1 MISRYIFVCLYFIS
15 FFFINRVYDL
25 YQYYF
30 HLSTHNLFSQQIVSI
45 NQLNIKQLQH
55 ILNLR
60 GIAYV
65 NINEKYDLIK
75 MVEQTGSVRK
85 IELFEPIEDY
95 TKRQTIVFSSYKQL
109 LDFVDDCKDTI
120 WFIHLLPNEKLR
132 QSLIYL
138 STDKW
143 QIIERR
149 LSLFNIQTGIVN
161 CSNNE
166 YSNLC
171 RTLYTERFI
180 LLIPTINRR
189 SINIYSYNIDSI
201 VHYNY
206 QYILKWLSKT
216 LENHINKNFNWYELP
231 IKNRSIL
238 EFQINKNS
246 YSSII
251 PIYYFTLLYHYGSII
266 NFHINFQENK
276 TFQIKYL
283 FQNSTINTYIYNNN
297 KNNSYNNY
305 YEFYS
310 YRSLNIFLSYLTI
323 NIQTLMYIY
332 FIILNI
338 YFLYDIYLV
347 QSFFLLFK
355 KILIINIISGFL
367 WLLCLNY
374 ISTNTIDYIL
384 QIISF
389 YLIKF
394 SQYSKILMFI
404 RNDLFIYSIVSKWI
418 LYSNMIILHIGLGLC
433 FRWYLKERFGSIT
446 YDIPNG
452 IIMIDQTHALCS
464 KVWQFV
470 LCILFSDQESNEHTD
485 NTLIHYFSQ
494 DSLWLNQYSLLTI
507 NSNVNILNNRII
519 AFKNLPIWRFTI
531 RRRKT
536 IHGTSEYYSDIE
548 LEQSNNINEYDSTLK
563 KSFIHRRITNIVS
576 ISQQD
581 YFYTSE
587 TDENNNS
594 LNSSQ
599 NEMNISEIYQCS
611 ICLEKYFN
619 NVYICTLPCLHHFHR
634 RCLFNWLC
642 NSEYNTCPLCRS
654 PVMVE

>member
-1 MISRYIFVCLYFIS
+1 MIGRYIFVCLYFIS

-30 HLSTHNLFSQQIVSI
+30 RVSTNNLFSQQIVSS

-60 GIAYV
+60 GITYV

-85 IELFEPIEDY
+85 SELSEPVEDH
-95 TKRQTIVFSSYKQL
+95 TKRQPTIFSSYKQL

-120 WFIHLLPNEKLR
+120 WFIHLVPNKQHR

-138 STDKW
+138 SSDKW

-149 LSLFNIQTGIVN
+149 LSLFNIQTGILN
-161 CSNNE
+161 CSDNE

-171 RTLYTERFI
+171 RTLDTERFI
-180 LLIPTINRR
+180 LLVPTINRR
-189 SINIYSYNIDSI
+189 SINIYFYSI
-201 VHYNY
+201 VSIKHYNY

-216 LENHINKNFNWYELP
+216 LENHMNKNFDWYELS
-231 IKNRSIL
+231 IKNRSVL
-238 EFQINKNS
+238 EFQITSNS
-246 YSSII
+246 YSSNI
-251 PIYYFTLLYHYGSII
+251 PIYYFTLLYRYGAII
-266 NFHINFQENK
+266 NFRLNFQENK
-276 TFQIKYL
+276 NFQIKYS
-283 FQNSTINTYIYNNN
+283 FQNSTLNTYIYNN

-305 YEFYS
+305 YELYS
-310 YRSLNIFLSYLTI
+310 YRSLNIFLSCLTI
-323 NIQTLMYIY
+323 NIQTLIYIY

-347 QSFFLLFK
+347 QSLLLLFK

-374 ISTNTIDYIL
+374 ISTNTIDYVL
-384 QIISF
+384 QMISF

-394 SQYSKILMFI
+394 SQNSKILMLI
-404 RNDLFIYSIVSKWI
+404 RNDLFMYSIISKWI
-418 LYSNMIILHIGLGLC
+418 LYSIMIILHFGIGLC
-433 FRWYLKERFGSIT
+433 FRWYLKEKFGLMT
-446 YDIPNG
+446 YDIPHDV
-452 IIMIDQTHALCS
+452 IMIDQTHALCS

-470 LCILFSDQESNEHTD
+470 LCILFSDQGSNEHTN
-485 NTLIHYFSQ
+485 NTLLQYFSQ

-507 NSNVNILNNRII
+507 NPNVNISNNRTID
-519 AFKNLPIWRFTI
+519 FKHLPIWRFTI
-531 RRRKT
+531 RRRKAT
-536 IHGTSEYYSDIE
+536 HGTSEYYSDIE
-548 LEQSNNINEYDSTLK
+548 LEPSNNINEQDCTLK
-563 KSFIHRRITNIVS
+563 KSFIHRRITNVAS

-581 YFYTSE
+581 HFYTSE

-594 LNSSQ
+594 LNSFQ
-599 NEMNISEIYQCS
+599 NEMNSSEIYQCS

-634 RCLFNWLC
+634 KCLFNWLC

-654 PVMVE
+654 PVMIE